1 MPSINDIFASLPRS
15 IGHHSKFS
23 TAKSRA
29 SFSLYE
35 TKASDKPNT
44 EETRADT
51 VSEHAVPIA
60 SLQLIN
66 SIREQ
71 KEKSGQL
78 QQQKRKSPRDQ

>member
-1 MPSINDIFASLPRS
+1 MPTINDIFASLPRPIDRHCS
-15 IGHHSKFS
+15 FS
-23 TAKSRA
+23 AGKPRLT
-29 SFSLYE
+29 FSLYE
-35 TKASDKPNT
+35 TKISDKHKT
-44 EETRADT
+44 EESRADT
-51 VSEHAVPIA
+51 VSDHAVPIA